1 MPDIATSI
9 ALPPFENLSGDPSQD
24 VLALGF
30 VEDVASAL
38 SRFAAIEVVYP
49 RTFAAASSGRGNGD
63 LPTTAPN
70 LLRGSVR
77 RVGDVIRI
85 AVQLLDTQ
93 TGRQLWADRHDVTA
107 ATLFTL
113 QDQIAEQIATALKI
127 SVDRSRLR
135 TAQREPLSSLE
146 SYDCWLRGFECL
158 KRGTVEADA
167 EARTYFERA
176 LEIDPSYARAYTGLS
191 LSHFNEWSCQAW
203 QKWDETERLAYD
215 HARRAATLDDAD
227 PMVQVVLGRI
237 LLYRRQFNEA
247 AFHVDRALSLNP
259 NDTDM
264 LVHAALCRAYLGDGE
279 SALALGTKAMR
290 LNPRFPPYYTAP
302 VGLALFVLG
311 RDAEVLTVGSQAP
324 ISMFVDIPAFLAAS
338 CALTGDLDRARFY
351 LGEFLSQLGD
361 RITYG
366 RPPDPGEPLRWLLHV
381 NPFRRTQDIDRL
393 EQGLRLA
400 GLEDDPDERR
410 PEAVARPVAHG
421 SHVAR
426 FRREGNVWTLEF
438 DGLSV
443 QLTHQKGFGDLARL
457 LDRPGSELHCLEL
470 ADRPAET
477 AGSVPQ
483 LDERARREIQ
493 ARARELQHDIDE
505 ADAAHDLGRAER
517 AREELDQIVA
527 VLSGA
532 LGLGGRSRALG
543 SAAER
548 ARSAVTW
555 RIRSGVKKI
564 AKAHPQLGR
573 HLESAVRTGTFCVY
587 QPERPVDW
595 QF

>member
-1 MPDIATSI
+1 MPAIAASI
-9 ALPPFENLSGDPSQD
+9 ALAPLENLSGDPSQD

-38 SRFAAIEVVYP
+38 SRFGAIEVVYP
-49 RTFAAASSGRGNGD
+49 QAFAATFPGRRSNQTPTAS
-63 LPTTAPN
+63 N

-77 RVGDVIRI
+77 RAGDVIRI
-85 AVQLLDTQ
+85 AVQLLDTH

-107 ATLFTL
+107 GNLFSV
-113 QDQIAEQIATALKI
+113 QDQIAERIASALKI
-127 SVDRSRLR
+127 GVDRSRLR
-135 TAQREPLSSLE
+135 AAQRAPLSSLE

-215 HARRAATLDDAD
+215 HARRAAALDDAD

-290 LNPRFPPYYTAP
+290 LNPRFPPYYGAP

-311 RDAEVLTVGSQAP
+311 RDAEALAVGAQAP

-338 CALTGDLDRARFY
+338 CALIGDLERARFY
-351 LGEFLSQLGD
+351 LGEFLSALGD

-381 NPFRRTQDIDRL
+381 NPFRRPEDIARL
-393 EQGLRLA
+393 SQGLRLA
-400 GLEDDPDERR
+400 GLEEDPDDRR
-410 PEAVARPVAHG
+410 PGAVARPVPQAPN
-421 SHVAR
+421 VAR
-426 FRREGNVWTLEF
+426 F
-438 DGLSV
+438 
-443 QLTHQKGFGDLARL
+443 
-457 LDRPGSELHCLEL
+457 
-470 ADRPAET
+470 
-477 AGSVPQ
+477 
-483 LDERARREIQ
+483 
-493 ARARELQHDIDE
+493 ARE
-505 ADAAHDLGRAER
+505 DL
-517 AREELDQIVA
+517 
-527 VLSGA
+527 
-532 LGLGGRSRALG
+532 
-543 SAAER
+543 
-548 ARSAVTW
+548 TW
-555 RIRSGVKKI
+555 
-564 AKAHPQLGR
+564 
-573 HLESAVRTGTFCVY
+573 HL
-587 QPERPVDW
+587 
-595 QF
+595 